1 VLIIIILNDMKSK
14 ENQNSGLNEI
24 AKWIL
29 LISAITLV
37 GNLIYVALSIGFTS
51 SDALFESEDMS
62 IFRSA
67 FWFTIISGIVYL
79 ITKRK

>member
-1 VLIIIILNDMKSK
+1 MSDNKD
-14 ENQNSGLNEI
+14 QNSGINEI

-37 GNLIYVALSIGFTS
+37 GNLIYVSLSIGFTS

-62 IFRSA
+62 TFRSA
-67 FWFTIISGIVYL
+67 FWFTIISGAVYL
-79 ITKRK
+79 FTKKK